1 MNVSIEEIVS
11 IVSMQLGQ
19 KNVLEEHRL
28 IEDLGA
34 ESADIAN
41 IIAAVEEKY
50 QIFINEEMIA
60 KIRSVKDIQITIT
73 NHLWDSKEIRD

>member
-19 KNVLEEHRL
+19 KHVLEEHRL

-41 IIAAVEEKY
+41 IIATVEEKY

-60 KIRSVKDIQITIT
+60 KIRSVKDIQITIAK
-73 NHLWDSKEIRD
+73 HLGDSKELRD

>member
-1 MNVSIEEIVS
+1 MNISIEEIVS

-19 KNVLEEHRL
+19 KHVLEEHRL

-41 IIAAVEEKY
+41 IIATVEEKY

-73 NHLWDSKEIRD
+73 KHLGDSRELRD

>member
-1 MNVSIEEIVS
+1 MKALVEDIIS
-11 IVSMQLGQ
+11 IVSLQLGI
-19 KNVLEEHRL
+19 KGVLEHHRL

-41 IIAAVEEKY
+41 MIATLEEKY

-60 KIRSVKDIQITIT
+60 KIRSVKDL
-73 NHLWDSKEIRD
+73 HLIINQRLNDAENN